1 MKKIITLLVFLGIT
15 TAFGAQSQSKKNRIC
30 LRLGQQL
37 VVPKPSSPPPKREES
52 SSNPLER
59 EGLYSKWK
67 FIGFPADKEKRTKEI
82 LLKIK
87 EKCPTHY
94 LLACRGIREFHWVS
108 NPNSPSW
115 AYWPD
120 KRVGLSMREYSWGG
134 QSGGSL
140 YTLAMLHEIQH
151 CCPKGNEG
159 EDGASWAAYYYG
171 KKVGTPPFLLN
182 WTRGL
187 SLSMGYNKSK
197 WNRQLRIAKTLNQ
210 KHIREGK
217 YE

>member
-1 MKKIITLLVFLGIT
+1 MSYTKCRMKKLITLLVLLGIT
-15 TAFGAQSQSKKNRIC
+15 TAFGAKSQSRNNRIC

-37 VVPKPSSPPPKREES
+37 VVPKP

-134 QSGGSL
+134 QNGGSL

-159 EDGASWAAYYYG
+159 EDGASWAAFHYG
-171 KKVGTPPFLLN
+171 KKIGTPPFLLN

-187 SLSMGYNKSK
+187 SLSMGYNQSK
-197 WNRQLRIAKTLNQ
+197 WDKQLKVAKALNQ